1 MDRGEAPLSPGERNR
16 MLRAAALRP
25 INVTM
30 LAIGA
35 GAFATTLAWWLVP
48 LTILTYASLVFL
60 AARDPIFQRKVL
72 GRGEVP
78 KTSPNAVESTDLSPE
93 RRARWLPRGETR
105 QRVEAALDVYRK
117 VVAAIETS
125 DDVTRTVLDDAVP
138 RLHAAADRL
147 VDVAQGRERAA
158 EVARDLGQ
166 DTDSAAPTTAR
177 QENLRE
183 LGNRISAADAE
194 ISDTYQELLDLRAK
208 VVRISIDT
216 ENPARANDL
225 NASLDGLNA
234 RLEALSE
241 LMAPQG
247 RELISSFSK
256 SAGRPASP
264 GGLSAGQPVPAS
276 ATPAHQP
283 YSPGKTDAGSLSTAE
298 STTNTSRSFTKLKC

>member
-1 MDRGEAPLSPGERNR
+1 VDRENAPLSSEERNQ

-30 LAIGA
+30 VVIGA
-35 GAFATTLAWWLVP
+35 GAFATTLAWWLLP
-48 LTILTYASLVFL
+48 LTILTYALLVFL

-72 GRGEVP
+72 GRGEVL
-78 KTSPNAVESTDLSPE
+78 KTSPNAAESSEVSPE

-117 VVAAIETS
+117 VVAAVETS
-125 DDVTRTVLDDAVP
+125 DDVTRTVLDDVVP

-158 EVARDLGQ
+158 EVARDLSQ
-166 DTDSAAPTTAR
+166 DTDSATPTTAR

-183 LGNRISAADAE
+183 LENRISAADAE

-208 VVRISIDT
+208 VVRISIDS

-241 LMAPQG
+241 LMTPQG
-247 RELISSFSK
+247 EPPRE
-256 SAGRPASP
+256 
-264 GGLSAGQPVPAS
+264 
-276 ATPAHQP
+276 H
-283 YSPGKTDAGSLSTAE
+283 
-298 STTNTSRSFTKLKC
+298 

>member
-1 MDRGEAPLSPGERNR
+1 MDRENAPLSPEERNR
-16 MLRAAALRP
+16 MLREAALRP

-30 LAIGA
+30 LVIGA
-35 GAFATTLAWWLVP
+35 VAFATTMAWWLLP
-48 LTILTYASLVFL
+48 LTIVTYAALVFL

-78 KTSPNAVESTDLSPE
+78 KTSPNAVQSSDVSPE

-105 QRVEAALDVYRK
+105 QQVEAALDIYRK
-117 VVAAIETS
+117 VVVAIETS
-125 DDVTRTVLDDAVP
+125 DDVTRTVLDDVVP

-158 EVARDLGQ
+158 EVARDLSR
-166 DTDSAAPTTAR
+166 DTGSAAPTTAR

-183 LGNRISAADAE
+183 LENRISAADTE

-208 VVRISIDT
+208 VVRISIDS

-247 RELISSFSK
+247 EPPRE
-256 SAGRPASP
+256 
-264 GGLSAGQPVPAS
+264 
-276 ATPAHQP
+276 H
-283 YSPGKTDAGSLSTAE
+283 
-298 STTNTSRSFTKLKC
+298 

>member
-1 MDRGEAPLSPGERNR
+1 

-30 LAIGA
+30 LVIGA
-35 GAFATTLAWWLVP
+35 GAFATTMAWWLLP

-60 AARDPIFQRKVL
+60 AARDPIFQRKIL
-72 GRGEVP
+72 GGGEVA
-78 KTSPNAVESTDLSPE
+78 KTSPNAVESSDVSPE

-105 QRVEAALDVYRK
+105 QKVEAALDVYRK
-117 VVAAIETS
+117 VVAAVETS
-125 DDVTRTVLDDAVP
+125 DDVTRTVLDDVVP

-158 EVARDLGQ
+158 EVTRDLSRHTG
-166 DTDSAAPTTAR
+166 SATPTTAR

-183 LGNRISAADAE
+183 LENKISAADAE

-208 VVRISIDT
+208 VVRISIDS
-216 ENPARANDL
+216 ENPARTNDL

-241 LMAPQG
+241 LMTPQG
-247 RELISSFSK
+247 EPPRE
-256 SAGRPASP
+256 
-264 GGLSAGQPVPAS
+264 
-276 ATPAHQP
+276 
-283 YSPGKTDAGSLSTAE
+283 D
-298 STTNTSRSFTKLKC
+298 

>member
-1 MDRGEAPLSPGERNR
+1 

-25 INVTM
+25 INVMM
-30 LAIGA
+30 LVIGA
-35 GAFATTLAWWLVP
+35 GVFLTTLVWWLLP
-48 LTILTYASLVFL
+48 LTIVTYASLVFL

-72 GRGEVP
+72 GGGQVA
-78 KTSPNAVESTDLSPE
+78 KTSPNAVESSDVSPE

-105 QRVEAALDVYRK
+105 QKVEAALDVYRK

-125 DDVTRTVLDDAVP
+125 DDVTRAVLDDVVP

-147 VDVAQGRERAA
+147 VDVARGRERAA
-158 EVARDLGQ
+158 EVARDLGE
-166 DTDSAAPTTAR
+166 DTGSAAPTTTR

-183 LGNRISAADAE
+183 LQNRISAADAE

-225 NASLDGLNA
+225 NTSLDGLNA

-241 LMAPQG
+241 LMA
-247 RELISSFSK
+247 
-256 SAGRPASP
+256 SP
-264 GGLSAGQPVPAS
+264 GEPPRE
-276 ATPAHQP
+276 H
-283 YSPGKTDAGSLSTAE
+283 D
-298 STTNTSRSFTKLKC
+298 

>member
-1 MDRGEAPLSPGERNR
+1 MDRGNAPLSPGERNR

-30 LAIGA
+30 LVIGA
-35 GAFATTLAWWLVP
+35 GVFATTLAWWLLP
-48 LTILTYASLVFL
+48 LTIVTYASLVFL

-72 GRGEVP
+72 GGGEVA
-78 KTSPNAVESTDLSPE
+78 KTSPNAVESSDVSPE

-105 QRVEAALDVYRK
+105 QKVEAALDVYRK
-117 VVAAIETS
+117 VVTAIETS
-125 DDVTRTVLDDAVP
+125 DDVTRAVLDDVVP

-166 DTDSAAPTTAR
+166 NTNTAAPTAAR

-183 LGNRISAADAE
+183 LENRISAADAE

-208 VVRISIDT
+208 VVRISIDSG
-216 ENPARANDL
+216 NPARTKDL

-241 LMAPQG
+241 LMAPQ
-247 RELISSFSK
+247 
-256 SAGRPASP
+256 
-264 GGLSAGQPVPAS
+264 
-276 ATPAHQP
+276 
-283 YSPGKTDAGSLSTAE
+283 E
-298 STTNTSRSFTKLKC
+298 S

>member
-1 MDRGEAPLSPGERNR
+1 MDWENAPLSPGERNR

-30 LAIGA
+30 LVIGA
-35 GAFATTLAWWLVP
+35 GAFLTTLAWWLVP
-48 LTILTYASLVFL
+48 LTILTYAALVFL

-78 KTSPNAVESTDLSPE
+78 KTSPNAVESTELSPE

-125 DDVTRTVLDDAVP
+125 DDVTRSVLDDAVP

-166 DTDSAAPTTAR
+166 DTACAGPTTAR

-183 LGNRISAADAE
+183 LENRISAADAE

-208 VVRISIDT
+208 VVRISIDS
-216 ENPARANDL
+216 ENPARAKDL

-241 LMAPQG
+241 LMAPQ
-247 RELISSFSK
+247 E
-256 SAGRPASP
+256 
-264 GGLSAGQPVPAS
+264 
-276 ATPAHQP
+276 
-283 YSPGKTDAGSLSTAE
+283 
-298 STTNTSRSFTKLKC
+298 N

>member
-1 MDRGEAPLSPGERNR
+1 

-30 LAIGA
+30 LVIGA
-35 GAFATTLAWWLVP
+35 GAFATTLAWWLPP
-48 LTILTYASLVFL
+48 LTILTYALLVFL

-72 GRGEVP
+72 RGGEVS
-78 KTSPNAVESTDLSPE
+78 KTLPNGVVESSDVSPE
-93 RRARWLPRGETR
+93 RRARWLPRGEIR
-105 QRVEAALDVYRK
+105 QKVEAALDVYRK
-117 VVAAIETS
+117 VVAAVETS
-125 DDVTRTVLDDAVP
+125 DDVTRTVLYDVVP

-158 EVARDLGQ
+158 EVARDLGE
-166 DTDSAAPTTAR
+166 DTGSATPTTAR

-183 LGNRISAADAE
+183 LQNRISAADAE

-225 NASLDGLNA
+225 NTSLDGLNA

-241 LMAPQG
+241 LMA
-247 RELISSFSK
+247 
-256 SAGRPASP
+256 SP
-264 GGLSAGQPVPAS
+264 GEPPRE
-276 ATPAHQP
+276 H
-283 YSPGKTDAGSLSTAE
+283 D
-298 STTNTSRSFTKLKC
+298 